1 MGGGKKGIGQSV
13 EDSYQFVADHNF
25 LLAGKVVGVR
35 INQLNRGCSFHLT
48 FIFMDRVCPCSQFH
62 PQQRVLGATRRC
74 CDVCSLNRLGGSRS
88 ELNSSLLFTS
98 SYSTLLYSSTP
109 LHSTPLLSS
118 PLRFSY
124 IPSLFPLPILTSK
137 SSSNPQTLKVLIL
150 HLPDCYSLGRRRK
163 REPFPTVC
171 SPSPGA
177 SSYQLRSQ

>member
-1 MGGGKKGIGQSV
+1 MGRSCLQPRIVTFERGEERRVSVSQSV
-13 EDSYQFVADHNF
+13 EDSYQSVADHNF

-48 FIFMDRVCPCSQFH
+48 FIFMDRVCPCCQFH

-74 CDVCSLNRLGGSRS
+74 CDVCSLNTLGGSRS

-118 PLRFSY
+118 PIFLHPEFVSTTY
-124 IPSLFPLPILTSK
+124 FNKQVIV
-137 SSSNPQTLKVLIL
+137 NPQSLKALIL

-163 REPFPTVC
+163 
-171 SPSPGA
+171 
-177 SSYQLRSQ
+177 